1 MGQPVRI
8 LDLAEEMIT
17 LTGLRPYVD
26 MDIVFTGLRPGE
38 KLFEE
43 LELSGEQI
51 AKTRHPKI
59 YIGRLNAYP
68 TNEIEEALRVLTGL
82 ARQTDGTAVRK
93 FLNSFLPEASL
104 GVRRS
109 TREPARIPTSV
120 ATVPPASR

>member
-1 MGQPVRI
+1 
-8 LDLAEEMIT
+8 MIT

-59 YIGRLNAYP
+59 YIGKLNAYP
-68 TNEIEEALRVLTGL
+68 PEEVEGALRFLADL
-82 ARQTDGTAVRK
+82 AREADGTAVRK
-93 FLNSFLPEASL
+93 FLNSILPEATL

-109 TREPARIPTSV
+109 TREASPQTAEAPSSARPT
-120 ATVPPASR
+120 PPFA